1 MGIEARRERLPYLF
15 DTSGM
20 SRLECVSVTA
30 DVPASRILNR
40 FSVTSAR
47 SSR

>member
-1 MGIEARRERLPYLF
+1 MGIEARRERLPYFF

-30 DVPASRILNR
+30 RMYQPAEYYTASQ
-40 FSVTSAR
+40 
-47 SSR
+47 